1 MLIAINI
8 PKNACKETQ
17 ELAKELSTIIPYT
30 FISEEK
36 TDLNIQIIEYN
47 NIRPYK
53 LIIKDLEGEI
63 EFKIVE
69 YLSKKKL
76 NNNLIITE
84 DSPQL
89 IVNNFS
95 TSLGGS
101 VVNWLEKLFP
111 CKIEG
116 RQVVTFQCQNDFIFF
131 RMYRYIFRNEKI
143 DFQNIGPHLCLR
155 LVKLKNKEEEFVI
168 KKYEKKITIL

>member
-8 PKNACKETQ
+8 PKNACKDTE
-17 ELAKELSTIIPYT
+17 ELAKELSLIIPYT

-36 TDLNIQIIEYN
+36 TELRIEIIEYN
-47 NIRPYK
+47 HLRPHK
-53 LIIKDLEGEI
+53 LVIKDTEGEI

-69 YLSKKKL
+69 YFSKKKL
-76 NNNLIITE
+76 RNNSIITE

-89 IVNNFS
+89 IVNNFN
-95 TSLGGS
+95 TQLGS
-101 VVNWLEKLFP
+101 AVVNWFEKIFP

-116 RQVVTFQCQNDFIFF
+116 RQIVTFQCKNDFIFF
-131 RMYRYIFRNEKI
+131 RMYRYIFREEKV
-143 DFQNIGPHLCLR
+143 DFQDIGPHLCLR
-155 LVKLKNKEEEFVI
+155 LVKIRNKEEETVI